1 MGQARRDDVGDGMTD
16 ETQSPASETSL
27 HALVEEASR
36 QLTICNACRYCE
48 GFCAVFPALERRTV
62 LSAGDVIQLAN
73 LCHDCRACLDACM
86 YSPPHEFAVSPP
98 PVLSAT
104 RLASYDRYA
113 WPRSMPRVLRGR
125 VGLFFGA
132 VLCAIVLRRPGGRHQ
147 GRGRTHC
154 RTEGYVLAVRRDL
167 LPGAARDHARAVRLR
182 PGGVRHMRPG
192 PTGAMSAAGGL
203 T

>member
-132 VLCAIVLRRPGGRHQ
+132 VLCAIVLL
-147 GRGRTHC
+147 
-154 RTEGYVLAVRRDL
+154 VLAVATKGAGALIAAPKGTFSPYRRDL
-167 LPGAARDHARAVRLR
+167 LPGAARDHARAVRFRL
-182 PGGVRHMRPG
+182 GGVRICGPGLLARCRRPE
-192 PTGAMSAAGGL
+192 A
-203 T
+203 